1 MDHKTIQ
8 ASFEV
13 KQVSDEGIIEGYGNV
28 FDVKDHALDI
38 TMKGAF
44 TKSLQSIKSN
54 GKTLPLLYQ
63 HKADE
68 PIGVF
73 TELSEDQHGLK
84 VKAQINLDTQKGRE
98 VLSLIKQKAISGLSI
113 GYRTIRE
120 EWDSKQKANLLHE
133 LEVHEIS
140 AVTFPCNEA
149 SRIDRVKSLLEHSC
163 LPTQPELEKALK
175 ETGFTNSQAKMVV
188 AKYRPNHKDITDF
201 SQDELKAHISDC
213 QDLLTVDEVD
223 MTELKALFA

>member
-1 MDHKTIQ
+1 MSNKTLQ
-8 ASFEV
+8 ASFDV
-13 KQVSDEGIIEGYGNV
+13 KNVSDEGVIEGYGNV

-44 TKSLQSIKSN
+44 TKSLQSIKLN

-140 AVTFPCNEA
+140 AVTFPCNEH

-163 LPTQPELEKALK
+163 LPSQPELEKALK
-175 ETGFTNSQAKMVV
+175 EIGFTNSQSKMIV
-188 AKYRPNHKDITDF
+188 AKYRPQQKDVSEL
-201 SQDELKAHISDC
+201 SQDELKAQIDEC
-213 QDLLTVDEVD
+213 QSFLAKEVD
-223 MTELKALFA
+223 VSELKALFT

>member
-1 MDHKTIQ
+1 MNKTMQ
-8 ASFEV
+8 ASFDV
-13 KQVSDEGIIEGYGNV
+13 KNITDEGVIEGYGNV
-28 FDVKDHALDI
+28 FNVKDHALDI

-44 TKSLQSIKSN
+44 SKSLSDIKSN

-120 EWDSKQKANLLHE
+120 EWDGKQKANLLHE
-133 LEVHEIS
+133 LDIHEIS

-149 SRIDRVKSLLEHSC
+149 SRIDLVKSLLEHSQ
-163 LPTQPELEKALK
+163 LPSQPELEKALK
-175 ETGFTNSQAKMVV
+175 ETGLTNTQAKMIV
-188 AKYRPNHKDITDF
+188 AKYQPDRKDIKDY
-201 SQDELKAHISDC
+201 SQVELKAHISDC
-213 QDLLTVDEVD
+213 QDLLVDEVD
-223 MTELKALFA
+223 TSAWELIFS